1 MNTQMSTQTAAS
13 KDVTSPLLVDRQ
25 KMPCDLVDE
34 IGYRCRIGLIVLA
47 SDYTIEHEF
56 RKMLNIPG
64 VAVYASRI
72 YNDAEITPQSLAD
85 MEGRIAESTRVILPG
100 AALDVVAY
108 GCTSGAMVI
117 GPENVHARIHE
128 ARPGIAC
135 TSPMEAASAALRALG
150 AKRVCLIAPYADE
163 INRSMRDYIL
173 GLGFQ
178 VPVMGSWNLSNDADV
193 ARITSKT
200 TCEAAMELASGDD
213 VDAVFVSCTSIRLAE
228 SVSELE
234 RVINKPVI
242 SSNIATAW
250 HCLRLA
256 GYGDDVAGFG
266 ELFRR
271 PIAPGG

>member
-1 MNTQMSTQTAAS
+1 MSTHTGAG
-13 KDVTSPLLVDRQ
+13 KEIPSPLLVDRQ
-25 KMPCDLVDE
+25 KMRYDLADE

-56 RKMLNIPG
+56 RKMLDIPG

-72 YNDAEITPQSLAD
+72 YNDAEITAQSLAA
-85 MEGRIAESTRVILPG
+85 MEGRIADSTRVILPG
-100 AALDVVAY
+100 ASLDVIAY

-135 TSPMEAASAALRALG
+135 TSPMEAAAAALRALG
-150 AKRVCLIAPYADE
+150 AKRVCLIAPYVDE
-163 INRSMRDYIL
+163 INRSMRDYIQ

-193 ARITSKT
+193 ARITSET
-200 TCEAAMELASGDD
+200 TCKAAMELASDDD

-234 RVINKPVI
+234 AVIKKPVI

-256 GYGDDVAGFG
+256 GYDDEVAGFG
-266 ELFRR
+266 ALFRQ
-271 PIAPGG
+271 PLAPGG

>member
-1 MNTQMSTQTAAS
+1 MSTQFAVKTEAGA
-13 KDVTSPLLVDRQ
+13 PLLVDRQ
-25 KMPCDLVDE
+25 NMAYELADE

-56 RKMLNIPG
+56 RKMLDIPG
-64 VAVYASRI
+64 VAVYESRI
-72 YNDAEITPQSLAD
+72 FNDAEINPRTLAA
-85 MEGRIAESTRVILPG
+85 MEARIADSAGVILPG
-100 AALDVVAY
+100 AHLDVVAY

-128 ARPGIAC
+128 ARPGVAC
-135 TSPMEAASAALRALG
+135 TTPMEAASAALRALD
-150 AKRVCLIAPYADE
+150 AKRVCLIAPYVDE
-163 INRSMRDYIL
+163 INRTMREYIL

-178 VPVMGSWNLSNDADV
+178 VPIMGSWNLSNDADV
-193 ARITSKT
+193 ARITSET
-200 TCEAAMELASGDD
+200 TCRTAVELASGDD

-228 SVSELE
+228 SVEALE
-234 RVINKPVI
+234 DTINKPVI

-256 GYGDDVAGFG
+256 GYDEEVAGYG

-271 PIAPGG
+271 PLAPGG

>member
-1 MNTQMSTQTAAS
+1 MSTQTVATDKAA
-13 KDVTSPLLVDRQ
+13 PALLVDRQ
-25 KMPCDLVDE
+25 NMSCELADE

-56 RKMLNIPG
+56 RKMLDIPG
-64 VAVYASRI
+64 VAVYESRI
-72 YNDAEITPQSLAD
+72 YNDAEINPETLAA

-100 AALDVVAY
+100 AHLDVVAY

-135 TSPMEAASAALRALG
+135 TSPMEAAAAALRALG
-150 AKRVCLIAPYADE
+150 AKRVCLIAPYVDE

-178 VPVMGSWNLSNDADV
+178 VPIMGSWNLPNDADV
-193 ARITSKT
+193 SRITSET
-200 TCEAAMELASGDD
+200 TCKAAVELASGDD

-228 SVSELE
+228 SVDALE
-234 RVINKPVI
+234 RIINKPVI
-242 SSNIATAW
+242 SSNSATAW

-256 GYGDDVAGFG
+256 GYQEEVAGFG
-266 ELFRR
+266 QLFHT
-271 PIAPGG
+271 PLVPDA

>member
-1 MNTQMSTQTAAS
+1 MSTQTAAR
-13 KDVTSPLLVDRQ
+13 KETDSPLVVDRQ
-25 KMPCDLVDE
+25 NMACELADE

-47 SDYTIEHEF
+47 SDYTIEYEF
-56 RKMLNIPG
+56 RKMLDIPG
-64 VAVYASRI
+64 VAVYESRI
-72 YNDAEITPQSLAD
+72 YNDAEINPETLAA
-85 MEGRIAESTRVILPG
+85 MEGRIADSTGVILPG
-100 AALDVVAY
+100 APLDVVAY

-135 TSPMEAASAALRALG
+135 TSPMEAAAAALRALG
-150 AKRVCLIAPYADE
+150 AKRVCLIAPYVDE
-163 INRSMRDYIL
+163 INRSMRDYII

-193 ARITSKT
+193 ARITSET
-200 TCEAAMELASGDD
+200 TCKTAVELASGDD
-213 VDAVFVSCTSIRLAE
+213 IDAVFVSCTSIKLAE
-228 SVSELE
+228 SVEGLE

-256 GYGDDVAGFG
+256 GYDEEVTGFG
-266 ELFRR
+266 ELFHKPLAR
-271 PIAPGG
+271 GD

>member
-1 MNTQMSTQTAAS
+1 MSTQTAAA
-13 KDVTSPLLVDRQ
+13 KEIKSPLVVDRQ
-25 KMPCDLVDE
+25 KMPYDLADE

-47 SDYTIEHEF
+47 SDYTIEYEF
-56 RKMLNIPG
+56 RKMLDIPG
-64 VAVYASRI
+64 VAVYKSRI
-72 YNDAEITPQSLAD
+72 YNDAEITPESLAA
-85 MEGRIAESTRVILPG
+85 MEGRIAESAGVILPG
-100 AALDVVAY
+100 ASLDVVAY

-117 GPENVHARIHE
+117 GPKNVHARIHE

-135 TSPMEAASAALRALG
+135 TSPMEAAAAALRALE
-150 AKRVCLIAPYADE
+150 AKRVCLIAPYVDE

-193 ARITSKT
+193 ARITSET
-200 TCEAAMELASGDD
+200 TCKAAVELASGDD

-228 SVSELE
+228 SAGELE
-234 RVINKPVI
+234 RIIKKPVI

-256 GYGDDVAGFG
+256 GYDDEVPGFG

-271 PIAPGG
+271 PIASGD

>member
-1 MNTQMSTQTAAS
+1 MSTQTTAS
-13 KDVTSPLLVDRQ
+13 SEIEAPLRADRQ
-25 KMPCDLVDE
+25 NMAYELADE

-47 SDYTIEHEF
+47 SDLTIEHEF
-56 RKMLNIPG
+56 RKMLDIPG
-64 VAVYASRI
+64 VALYESRI
-72 YNDAEITPQSLAD
+72 YNDSDITPETLAA

-100 AALDVVAY
+100 VPLDVVAY

-135 TSPMEAASAALRALG
+135 TSPMEAAAAALRALG
-150 AKRVCLIAPYADE
+150 AKRVCLIAPYVDE
-163 INRSMRDYIL
+163 INRTMRDYII

-178 VPVMGSWNLSNDADV
+178 VPVMGSWNLSDDAKV
-193 ARITSKT
+193 ARITSET
-200 TCEAAMELASGDD
+200 TCKVAVELASGDD

-228 SVSELE
+228 SVEELE

-242 SSNIATAW
+242 SSNVATAW

-256 GYGDDVAGFG
+256 GYDDEVKGFG

-271 PIAPGG
+271 PLAPGD